1 MTTTTDSQR
10 LVTHKEMGGL
20 YEYMGQAKPAG
31 AMRKAG
37 FFPVHVYRDVDS
49 GQIYYRSQSDYE
61 MRMVTVKAGAPKA
74 SHADSLHWNPADSLP
89 PVDCPLLV
97 LVEGM
102 TVRVERPY
110 FAERKGDQLE
120 YRKPDGTAIFGRFPW
135 TYP

>member
-1 MTTTTDSQR
+1 MTTATELLEALETTVGMLEDDAPR
-10 LVTHKEMGGL
+10 YGAEDLAPFKALV
-20 YEYMGQAKPAG
+20 AKAKG
-31 AMRKAG
+31 
-37 FFPVHVYRDVDS
+37 
-49 GQIYYRSQSDYE
+49 E
-61 MRMVTVKAGAPKA
+61 TVKAGTPFGRRA
-74 SHADSLHWNPADSLP
+74 SDSLHWNPADSLP

-120 YRKPDGTAIFGRFPW
+120 YRKTDGTAIFGRFPW